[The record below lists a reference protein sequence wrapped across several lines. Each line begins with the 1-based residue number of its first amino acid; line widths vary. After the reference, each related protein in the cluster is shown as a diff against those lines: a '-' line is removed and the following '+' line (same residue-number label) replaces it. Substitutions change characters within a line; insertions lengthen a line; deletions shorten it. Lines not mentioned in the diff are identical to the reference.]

1 MLYIQLKLF
10 FLLMIWSVVGFYF
23 FTVKVRPNPVTTPNK
38 TVAIATISN
47 TSIILTPFNACFLV
61 YTKDIFQ
68 S

>member
-1 MLYIQLKLF
+1 
-10 FLLMIWSVVGFYF
+10 MIWSVVGFYF
-23 FTVKVRPNPVTTPNK
+23 FTVTVRPNPVTTPNK

-61 YTKDIFQ
+61 HTEDIFQ